1 MNTHLMMSRRFAPLF
16 WTQFLSAF
24 NDNFLKNTLVFLI
37 LFTLAK
43 DQAASLVTLAGA
55 VFMAPFLL
63 LSALGGE
70 IADRFDKAL
79 IARRLKFTEIAA
91 AAVAVAGIALSSIP
105 VLMTALLMFGTISAL
120 FGPIKYGILPDHLE
134 RKELPKANAWIESA
148 TFAAILGGTIAGG
161 VVSADGIGVWVFG
174 PIMMALAVG
183 CWFVSRFIPSTG
195 SAAPNLAIDKN
206 IFRSTWRQV
215 ADLRTDTRIWRAG
228 LMTSWFWLV
237 GAIVLSILP
246 TLIKDS
252 LGGNEIAVTAY
263 LAVFAVSIAIGS
275 AIAAWMSQGRMVLL
289 PAPVGTAL
297 LALFGLHLAWTIG
310 SMQPSPKAETLAAFF
325 AGPNTI
331 RVAIDLAGMAIAAAF
346 LVVPTFAAVQ
356 AWSPEARR
364 ARVVAAVSIV
374 NAGFM
379 TVGGILVAAIQ
390 ATGVSIAGILF
401 GLVAANA
408 VAAWLMLKYL
418 PTNPFR
424 DFVSILFRAFL
435 RLEIEGIEN
444 LKAAGKAP
452 ILALNHVSF
461 LDGPLA
467 LTLTDEEP
475 VFAIDYTIAQA
486 WWMKPFMKFARAL
499 PLNPAKP
506 MSTRTLIKIVQ
517 GGDPLVIFP
526 EGRITVTGGLMKVY
540 DGAAMVADKTSSM
553 VVPVRIEGLEKS
565 YFSRLTSQHVRR
577 RLFPKVKVTILEP
590 VKLEVA
596 QELKGRQ
603 RRAAAGSALYQVMS
617 DLVFR
622 TQDIGKTVLE
632 KIIETANERGMKELA
647 VQDPVTGS
655 LSYGKLLTAA
665 AVLGEKFEHLYAG
678 QQTLGIMLPNAN
690 GACAALLGVMS
701 AGKVPAMINFTAG
714 AANILSACKAAEV
727 RTVLTS
733 RAFVEQ
739 AKLGPVVEEI
749 GRSVDIVWLDDL
761 RATIGLKDK
770 LFGLLRKATPRVARK
785 ADDPAAILFT
795 SGSEGTPKGVVLTHR
810 NILANAAQAASRIDF
825 HSGDKVFNVLPIFH
839 SFGMTAGT
847 VLPLISGVPV
857 YFYPSPLHYRIVPEL
872 IYASNATIIF
882 GTDTFLSGYAR
893 TAHPYDFRSVRY
905 CFAGAEPVKAATRT
919 TYMEKFGL
927 RILEGYGVTETAPVI
942 AINTPM
948 YNKSGSVG
956 KIMPGMEYRLQP
968 VPGVDEGGRLFVRG
982 PNVMAGYLRTENPG
996 VIEPLADGWHDTGD
1010 VVTVDD
1016 AGFISIRGRAKRFAK
1031 IGGEMVSLAAVEALA
1046 GELWKGSLSAVA
1058 TLPDAR
1064 KGEKLILITEA
1075 PNATR
1080 AEFLTFAKANGAM
1093 DLMVPAEVRVV
1104 AKVPVL
1110 GSGKLDF
1117 AGVTRMVRGEEDLK
1131 VKAA

>member
-183 CWFVSRFIPSTG
+183 CWFVSRYIPSTG

-390 ATGVSIAGILF
+390 AAGVSIAGILF

-408 VAAWLMLKYL
+408 LAAWLMLKYL

-486 WWMKPFMKFARAL
+486 WWMKPFMKLARAL

-622 TQDIGKTVLE
+622 TQEIGKTVLE

-770 LFGLLRKATPRVARK
+770 LLGLLRKTTPRVARK

-872 IYASNATIIF
+872 IYGSNATIIF

-956 KIMPGMEYRLQP
+956 KIMPGMEYRLEP

-982 PNVMAGYLRTENPG
+982 PNVMAGYLRAENPG
-996 VIEPLADGWHDTGD
+996 VIEPLENGWHDTGD

-1075 PNATR
+1075 PGATR